1 MNVSYAP
8 IALFVFNRPEH
19 TRRTVDALRAN
30 VHAGE
35 TDLFV
40 FCDAARDARDA
51 SSVGTVR
58 EFVRAITTGFR
69 SCTMIAREKN
79 LGLAASII
87 GGVSEVL
94 RKHDRVIVM
103 EDDLVTS
110 PFFLPYMNEALEY
123 YQDDDRV
130 ASIHG
135 YVYPTRLPL
144 PETFFLRGA
153 DCWGWATWRRGWAL
167 FNPDG
172 RQLLSQLQAG
182 REIREFDFDGAH
194 PYTAMLR
201 DQIRGANNSWAIR
214 WYASAFLKKKVT
226 LYPGRSLVINI
237 GIDASGTN
245 CGSTDTFDVSSS
257 TSPIRIGGIPV
268 EDSPQGRA
276 AFIEFGRRNGLG
288 SPMRRRLMRLARTFR
303 LKT

>member
-19 TRRTVDALRAN
+19 TRRTVEALRAN
-30 VHAGE
+30 AHAAE
-35 TDLFV
+35 SDLFV
-40 FCDAARDARDA
+40 FCDAARDGRDA
-51 SSVGTVR
+51 SGVAAVR
-58 EFVRAITTGFR
+58 EFVHGITGFK
-69 SCTMIAREKN
+69 SCTVIEKEAN
-79 LGLAASII
+79 VGLAASII

-94 RKHDRVIVM
+94 RKRDRVVVM

-110 PFFLPYMNEALEY
+110 PFFLRYMNEALEY

-135 YVYPTRLPL
+135 YIYPTILPL

-153 DCWGWATWRRGWAL
+153 DCWGWATWRRGWAD

-172 RQLLSQLQAG
+172 QELLSQLQAG
-182 REIREFDFDGAH
+182 GELREFDFDGAH

-214 WYASAFLKKKVT
+214 WYASAFLKNKLT
-226 LYPGRSLVINI
+226 LYPGRSLVVNI

-245 CGSTDTFDVSSS
+245 CGSTDTFDVTSS
-257 TSPIRIGGIPV
+257 TSPIRVGGIPV
-268 EDSPQGRA
+268 EDSRQGRA

-288 SPMRRRLMRLARTFR
+288 SPMKRRLTRLARKLR
-303 LKT
+303 LKA